1 MEIRVKKLGRRLCNV
16 RGCRNIGSYAIA
28 RSREVGS
35 SMIICEACLRDALAA
50 IEAMKPK
57 QVESDTSAETE
68 PKAETTVEKA
78 VEAPKEEEKTAAT
91 AKPKATS
98 KAKTAAKSTA
108 KSK

>member
-50 IEAMKPK
+50 VEAMKPT
-57 QVESDTSAETE
+57 QVEADTLAETE